1 MHDGPGTYF
10 DWRSITYCPALA
22 NLLPR
27 ALLPYITPGQ
37 TALDIGCN
45 TGAVALFLASHG
57 MSVVGLD
64 INEAAIREA
73 REHAEACGLTDAAT
87 FRVGDAAADVSG
99 LGQFDVL
106 TLIRVLTCFPSLDS
120 WRSLSRNAYSLL
132 KCGGL
137 IYVHDFR
144 YAEGSP
150 VYQPRYDLGAELGW
164 REGNFAVHDRD
175 GQLSFVAHH
184 HTRPEVEELTAPYSV
199 LALDYHTSLSMNGNQ
214 CEMFEFTGRKPCALG
229 TR

>member
-1 MHDGPGTYF
+1 
-10 DWRSITYCPALA
+10 
-22 NLLPR
+22 LLPH
-27 ALLPYITPGQ
+27 ISPGQ
-37 TALDIGCN
+37 AALDIGCN
-45 TGAVALFLASHG
+45 TGAVALFLASQG
-57 MSVVGLD
+57 MSVVGMD
-64 INEAAIREA
+64 INEQAISEA
-73 REHAEACGLTDAAT
+73 REYAEASGLARVVT
-87 FRVGDAAADVSG
+87 FRVGDAADDVSG

-120 WRSLSRNAYSLL
+120 WRSLLRNAYSLV

-150 VYQPRYDLGAELGW
+150 TYQPRYELGAELGW
-164 REGNFAVHDRD
+164 RKGNFAVHERG

-184 HTRPEVEELTAPYSV
+184 HTRAEIEEITAPYSV
-199 LALDYHTSLSMNGNQ
+199 LALDYHTSLSMNGNR
-214 CEMFEFTGRKPCALG
+214 CEMFEFIGRKLRAPV